1 METRG
6 ARNHNPLNIRRT
18 SDKWEGLADVQQDSE
33 FFQFKDDF
41 YGFRAAFRIIHNGFR
56 QGRNTVEKIV
66 YRWAP
71 PSENNSSAYVNYVAS
86 NLGISPSKELDYSD
100 IILILA
106 LVQSMAYYESSKFYS
121 LSMICRAYW
130 YELIQ

>member
-6 ARNHNPLNIRRT
+6 VRNHNPLNIRRT
-18 SDKWEGLADVQQDSE
+18 YDKWLGLADVQQDSE

-56 QGRNTVEKIV
+56 QGRNTVDKIV

-86 NLGISPSKELDYSD
+86 NLGMPSSKELDYSD
-100 IILILA
+100 IITMLA
-106 LVQSMAYYESSKFYS
+106 LVQSMAYYESSKFYP
-121 LSMICRAYW
+121 LSVICRAYW
-130 YELIQ
+130 HELIQ